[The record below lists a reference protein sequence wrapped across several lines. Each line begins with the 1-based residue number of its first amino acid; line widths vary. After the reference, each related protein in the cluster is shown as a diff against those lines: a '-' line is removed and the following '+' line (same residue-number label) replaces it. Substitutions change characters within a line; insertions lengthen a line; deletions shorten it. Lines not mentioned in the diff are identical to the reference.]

1 MVVEA
6 LPRHPRSMS
15 EHITHTASIKRL
27 ERSSDRMVAGVA
39 GGLGRY
45 FDINPGVFRL
55 GFVVLTLL
63 GGAGILVYLAAV
75 LVMPS
80 EGEEQ
85 SIAAKV
91 LAERSDRPA
100 PLVALGLVGVA
111 IAVLLSRGD
120 LWPAA
125 GTGWVLIL
133 IAGLIVLWASRSER
147 RGRRVLTAVAVLVSL
162 FAVACVTAIVT
173 AFAWFDVSLSNGVG
187 DRTYTPAA
195 AVDVQ
200 RSYKLG
206 VGNLR
211 LDLSH
216 VNPAT
221 RTRVKADV
229 GVGELRIVVPRAAA
243 VTVDAHAKVGDVYV
257 LSRHDDGRNATIRT
271 RGDGGLVLDAN
282 VGAGRIDVVRAQ

>member
-1 MVVEA
+1 
-6 LPRHPRSMS
+6 MS

-85 SIAAKV
+85 SIAARV
-91 LAERSDRPA
+91 LAERSDRPG

-147 RGRRVLTAVAVLVSL
+147 RGRRVLTVVAVLVSL

-187 DRTYTPAA
+187 DRTYAPAA
-195 AVDVQ
+195 ATDVQ

-216 VNPAT
+216 VSPAT
-221 RTRVKADV
+221 DTRVKADV
-229 GVGELRIVVPRAAA
+229 GVGELRIVVPRDAA

-271 RGDGGLVLDAN
+271 HGNGGLVLDAN

>member
-1 MVVEA
+1 
-6 LPRHPRSMS
+6 
-15 EHITHTASIKRL
+15 
-27 ERSSDRMVAGVA
+27 MVAGVA

-133 IAGLIVLWASRSER
+133 IAGLIVLWASRSGR

-187 DRTYTPAA
+187 DRTYAPAA
-195 AVDVQ
+195 AADVQ

-211 LDLSH
+211 LDLSQ
-216 VNPAT
+216 VNPAA

-257 LSRHDDGRNATIRT
+257 LNRHDDGRNATIRT